1 LAGATEDREGAARPS
16 AVLLVEDDAHL
27 REMIAVVLREAG
39 HTVLE
44 ASDGLQA
51 ISVIE
56 RHQPPAR
63 HFALILLDLML
74 PRIDGLQLMA
84 ALAEH
89 LGDIPIV
96 AISGSEDY
104 LARAHAQGARAVLA
118 KPFELDTLTALV
130 ARFAPPGD

>member
-1 LAGATEDREGAARPS
+1 
-16 AVLLVEDDAHL
+16 VLVVEDDARL
-27 REMIAVVLREAG
+27 REMIVIVLREAG

-56 RHQPPAR
+56 RHQPPAEP
-63 HFALILLDLML
+63 FALILLDLML
-74 PRIDGLQLMA
+74 PRIDGLQFMA
-84 ALAEH
+84 ALTEH

-96 AISGSEDY
+96 AMSGSEDY
-104 LARAHAQGARAVLA
+104 LARAPAQGARGVLA
-118 KPFELDTLTALV
+118 KPFELNTLAALV

>member
-1 LAGATEDREGAARPS
+1 
-16 AVLLVEDDAHL
+16 
-27 REMIAVVLREAG
+27 MIAFVLRDAG

-51 ISVIE
+51 ISIIE
-56 RHQPPAR
+56 RHQLPAQ

-74 PRIDGLQLMA
+74 PRPDGLHFLA

-104 LARAHAQGARAVLA
+104 LARAHAQGARAVLS
-118 KPFELDTLTALV
+118 KPFELHTLAALV
-130 ARFAPPGD
+130 ARFTRPAG